1 MFVRINSTSETVMVF
16 NAVYTEGSI
25 WPLVWMAGDPCMLL
39 PLPYGCGCGSLRE
52 FTQGFGSVTLLW
64 REWHLSRTQLDKLVL
79 FAIRETINEMEAT
92 ERLFEI
98 MHFVDNNLQHHPN
111 GLRMCAMHDC
121 IWTCVC
127 VFTLKCRPVKAFLQS
142 QTPVNSPPIT
152 DSLYPLQG
160 KCHSIDSTL
169 FLPCGLPGRFSNAL

>member
-1 MFVRINSTSETVMVF
+1 MHHTQRGPSGPWFEWQVIPACSCHTF
-16 NAVYTEGSI
+16 
-25 WPLVWMAGDPCMLL
+25 

-52 FTQGFGSVTLLW
+52 FTQCFGSVTLLW

-92 ERLFEI
+92 KRLEI
-98 MHFVDNNLQHHPN
+98 MHLWVRIYSITPMDWECVQCMLAFES
-111 GLRMCAMHDC
+111 A
-121 IWTCVC
+121 CVC
-127 VFTLKCRPVKAFLQS
+127 VRVFTLKCRPVKAFLQS

-169 FLPCGLPGRFSNAL
+169 FLPCGLPGRFSKAL